1 MDILGD
7 YAGVVGVGE
16 VQWEQVDFWIG
27 SDDFLM
33 RQAVLDI
40 SYVDGSGSPVSMKFS
55 VSFHGYGGLV
65 VIDALEIASPEIAA
79 PEIASDEGYPSLI
92 G

>member
-7 YAGVVGVGE
+7 YAGVVGVGQ
-16 VQWEQVDFWIG
+16 VQVGQVDFWIG

-40 SYVDGSGSPVSMKFS
+40 SYVDGSGSPLSTKVF
-55 VSFHGYGGLV
+55 VSFHGYGESV
-65 VIDALEIASPEIAA
+65 VIDALEIAASEIVSPEVA
-79 PEIASDEGYPSLI
+79 PDEGYPSLI

>member
-1 MDILGD
+1 MG
-7 YAGVVGVGE
+7 
-16 VQWEQVDFWIG
+16 QVDFWIG

-40 SYVDGSGSPVSMKFS
+40 SYVDGSGSPVSMKVS
-55 VSFHGYGGLV
+55 VSFHGYGESV
-65 VIDALEIASPEIAA
+65 VIDAPEIAASEIASPEIAS
-79 PEIASDEGYPSLI
+79 PEIASPEIAPDEGYPSLI